1 MIPFR
6 LTAFMLAVAGLAAA
20 VVVHPAG
27 AEDEIGKQEYMNSC
41 ASCHGESGK
50 GDGPLAEL
58 MTVEVPD
65 LTTIKARNDGD
76 FPFQQI
82 FMVVDGRSGVRGHGY
97 PMPVW
102 GARYRAEAGD
112 AYGPYG
118 AEEVVR
124 GRVLSLVYYLQAIQ
138 ADTD

>member
-1 MIPFR
+1 MIM
-6 LTAFMLAVAGLAAA
+6 LSTYLKGLGVTLGLVLVTAAHADDA
-20 VVVHPAG
+20 
-27 AEDEIGKQEYMNSC
+27 GKQEYMDAC
-41 ASCHGESGK
+41 ASCHGESGA

-65 LTTIKARNDGD
+65 LTKIAARNDGA

-118 AEEVVR
+118 AEEV
-124 GRVLSLVYYLQAIQ
+124 
-138 ADTD
+138 